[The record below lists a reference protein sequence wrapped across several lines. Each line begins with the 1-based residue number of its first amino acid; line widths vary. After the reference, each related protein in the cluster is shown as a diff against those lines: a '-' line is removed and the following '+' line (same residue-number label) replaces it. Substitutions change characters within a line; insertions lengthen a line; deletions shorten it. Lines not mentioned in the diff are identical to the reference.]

1 MKITIDLIHGLPK
14 KELLERIHFHNRQ
27 GEISDRALGFYLL
40 ELEKT
45 KQFRPFKNAAEWA
58 RKHLPGLRRPDKLIL
73 LARGL
78 EKLPE
83 IESAFHQGEVP
94 WTKIREIARIATPQT
109 EGVWLKAAREL
120 SSRDLEE
127 EVRQKKRGDRPGGGL
142 KARRTFVEAKFRF
155 TPEEWAF
162 WGKAFRKI
170 KGEIPGAS
178 PGRAILELSKNTLR
192 TDPEGNLPGRRRHGR
207 PAEQVV
213 YHLGRKESWIDGEE
227 GRISIEPEVVQ
238 EKVRSGVPVIEVSD
252 IEGAGVSSAIEFGE
266 RGKVAKEDR
275 DPPVSGEL
283 KAAVLARDGRC
294 LVCGAVEDLSPH
306 HLDSHADGGK
316 SDMTRL
322 CTLCAVCQGLV
333 HDQEIILRVEEDG
346 TVMALDREG
355 KEIAKARSAAEVLAE
370 ADQSTPLETIARSG
384 TAGPE
389 AAPESAPP
397 EEISLDSLDDL
408 PSELTAAQWNAL
420 EEMMEWSPAHRAFL
434 FRPDGR
440 SLVEILNSLPAP
452 EARSAEA
459 AVSPTPLGERPG
471 SFADFS
477 GQRRVVENLLLAAR
491 AAMGRAE
498 SPGHVLLSGQPGL
511 GKTSVARLLAR
522 ECGSGLVEV
531 LAGNIADP
539 SQLLSLLSRLPRAG
553 FILVDEIHNLAKA
566 CEEFLYGALEDRVVE
581 AVLREGGRTRA
592 VKIRLEPFTLVG
604 ATTRLGE
611 LSEPFRSRFR
621 LRERL
626 EPYGEEELSE
636 VVVKAAARLG
646 TSASAEAAREVARRS
661 KGTPREAIRILERAR
676 DVAQVSAAQGIGLV
690 HVDHAAERLGID
702 ERGLDRVDRKALKLL
717 LVRGRPM
724 GIGAIA
730 SRLGMDLET
739 FRDVHEPW
747 LERSGLIERT
757 EWGRIATEEAR
768 KLYGEAAILSPKIGS
783 LP

>member
-14 KELLERIHFHNRQ
+14 QELIERIHFHNRQ

-45 KQFRPFKNAAEWA
+45 KQFRPFKSAAEWA
-58 RKHLPGLRRPDKLIL
+58 HQHLPGLRRPDKLIH

-109 EGVWLKAAREL
+109 ERVWLKAAREL
-120 SSRDLEE
+120 SCRDLEE

-178 PGRAILELSKNTLR
+178 PGRAIAELSKNTLR

-252 IEGAGVSSAIEFGE
+252 IEGAGVCSAIEFGE

-275 DPPVSGEL
+275 DRPVSGEL

-294 LVCGAVEDLSPH
+294 LVCGAVEELSPH

-322 CTLCAVCQGLV
+322 CTLCAACQGLV

-346 TVMALDREG
+346 TVVALDRER

-384 TAGPE
+384 TAGPK
-389 AAPESAPP
+389 AAPESALP

-440 SLVEILNSLPAP
+440 ALAEILNPLPAP
-452 EARSAEA
+452 EARSAGA
-459 AVSPTPLGERPG
+459 AVPPLGERPG

-491 AAMGRAE
+491 TAMERAE

-522 ECGSGLVEV
+522 ECGSQLVEV

-566 CEEFLYGALEDRVVE
+566 CEEFLYPALEDRVVE

-626 EPYGEEELSE
+626 EPYGEEELS
-636 VVVKAAARLG
+636 ARPRPAIQAKGAYRAESLFCG
-646 TSASAEAAREVARRS
+646 GGGPSPASAA
-661 KGTPREAIRILERAR
+661 T
-676 DVAQVSAAQGIGLV
+676 
-690 HVDHAAERLGID
+690 
-702 ERGLDRVDRKALKLL
+702 RGLLL
-717 LVRGRPM
+717 L
-724 GIGAIA
+724 
-730 SRLGMDLET
+730 
-739 FRDVHEPW
+739 
-747 LERSGLIERT
+747 
-757 EWGRIATEEAR
+757 
-768 KLYGEAAILSPKIGS
+768 AA
-783 LP
+783 